1 MPLPEGWQIT
11 HLVSASSSNDVA
23 LDIIKQ
29 TGRQAHRTCI
39 IVDEQTKGRGRNGRV
54 WHSAPGDGLYLSA
67 IYAPSVPQKNW
78 AGLSFVT
85 SLALFQ
91 AVTSIYPQLS
101 PHLHLKWPND
111 LVTSD
116 YKLAGI
122 LLEAVSDFVIIG
134 CGVNLRAA
142 PDIMVRGLKAGSL
155 ADILTEQA
163 RPEDRIISPS
173 ELGSALLGCLDPLL
187 DLFEREG
194 LQALLP
200 LWRQECDMFGR
211 DISLTLPSGMLT
223 GKCEGIDNE
232 GRLIL
237 VDNAERRHIISTGDV
252 EILSRVTAS

>member
-1 MPLPEGWQIT
+1 M
-11 HLVSASSSNDVA
+11 
-23 LDIIKQ
+23 
-29 TGRQAHRTCI
+29 
-39 IVDEQTKGRGRNGRV
+39 
-54 WHSAPGDGLYLSA
+54 
-67 IYAPSVPQKNW
+67 
-78 AGLSFVT
+78 
-85 SLALFQ
+85 
-91 AVTSIYPQLS
+91 TSIYPQLS